1 MAGAAISDMDFD
13 KVLPIVL
20 TFAGVTVLAILGR
33 IAISRYR
40 KRLMRGSQDAIG
52 PWTLDDL
59 RDMRESGQLTDQE
72 YQVLRQRMI
81 GKAMGAAGGV
91 KAKPNPPAG
100 PNDNRHRGDDLLPP
114 LV

>member
-1 MAGAAISDMDFD
+1 MDFD

-40 KRLMRGSQDAIG
+40 KRLMKGSKEAIG
-52 PWTLDDL
+52 AWTLDDL
-59 RDMRESGQLTDQE
+59 RDMKESGQLTDQE
-72 YQVLRQRMI
+72 YQALRQRMI
-81 GKAMGAAGGV
+81 RKTMGEAGRTR
-91 KAKPNPPAG
+91 AKPNPPAG
-100 PNDNRHRGDDLLPP
+100 PDDNRHRGDILPP